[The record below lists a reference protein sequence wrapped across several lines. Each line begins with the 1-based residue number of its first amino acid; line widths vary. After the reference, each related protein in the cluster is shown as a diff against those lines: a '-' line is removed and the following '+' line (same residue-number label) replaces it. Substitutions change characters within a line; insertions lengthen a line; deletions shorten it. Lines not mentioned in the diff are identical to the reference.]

1 MFGLR
6 LAFDDFPIR
15 RKITLTAMFASSV
28 ALFVACA
35 GFLTHET
42 ISIRRTTLARLHGVG
57 GVIAESS
64 TAALQRDDP
73 TAAGKALSALRAENQ
88 ILSACIYDSNGRL
101 FADYSRDAS
110 ETRCREANQRRR
122 GSYREGGDVVLAL
135 PVKLS
140 GQVIGSVV
148 TRSLT
153 VDMLPLLGRY
163 GAWMSLLVV
172 MSGLIAYWLASR
184 LQHFISAPILRLV
197 ETSRRVSSTKDYSLR
212 AAEAGTDE
220 VGLLVSA
227 YNEMLEQIQVRDRA
241 LEETQS
247 QLDETIQTRTA
258 ELVTAVADLRGE
270 ISQRKIAE
278 ERIRYM
284 AYFDNLTGLPN
295 RQYLSERL
303 DEALREARRDD
314 SLLALLFIDLDHFKE
329 INDSFGH
336 STGDMLLGSVAQR
349 LTECVRSSD
358 DVTTL
363 NSETQDETAPHT
375 VSRQGGDEFTILLTQ
390 VANSFDACRVAT
402 RILTAMKEPF
412 FLNGRDVVVG
422 ASIGIAIFPH
432 DGDDTDVLL
441 KHADTAMYHAKKSGR
456 NDYACFSE
464 SMKKEA
470 LQKLTLEG
478 DLRKAIERKE
488 FELYYQPKIDSQTD
502 RVCGLEVLIRWRH
515 PERGMVSPV
524 EFIPVAEE
532 TGLIVPIGE
541 WVLRVACSQTRTW
554 HNSGVHNL
562 PISVNVSSRQF
573 RKNALMETVT
583 EILAESG
590 MAPRQL
596 ELEVTETTMLQDE
609 DEAVT
614 ALLRLKE
621 LGLQVALDDFG
632 TGYSSLSYVRRLPLD
647 TIKIDRSFVKDLG
660 QDSESA
666 SIVTAIIAMAHSLGL
681 RVVAEGVETEQ
692 QADFL
697 RSQGCEELQGFLYS
711 EPVPAAAIPALLKD
725 DKKLRRIQAQ

>member
-1 MFGLR
+1 
-6 LAFDDFPIR
+6 
-15 RKITLTAMFASSV
+15 
-28 ALFVACA
+28 
-35 GFLTHET
+35 
-42 ISIRRTTLARLHGVG
+42 
-57 GVIAESS
+57 
-64 TAALQRDDP
+64 
-73 TAAGKALSALRAENQ
+73 
-88 ILSACIYDSNGRL
+88 
-101 FADYSRDAS
+101 
-110 ETRCREANQRRR
+110 
-122 GSYREGGDVVLAL
+122 
-135 PVKLS
+135 
-140 GQVIGSVV
+140 
-148 TRSLT
+148 
-153 VDMLPLLGRY
+153 
-163 GAWMSLLVV
+163 
-172 MSGLIAYWLASR
+172 MSGLITYWLASR

-212 AAEAGTDE
+212 AAEAGEDE

-247 QLDETIQTRTA
+247 RLDETIQTRTA

-363 NSETQDETAPHT
+363 NSETRDETVLHT

-412 FLNGRDVVVG
+412 SLNRRDVVVG
-422 ASIGIAIFPH
+422 ASIGIAVFPH

-464 SMKKEA
+464 SMKEEA
-470 LQKLTLEG
+470 LRKLTLEG

-621 LGLQVALDDFG
+621 LGIQVALDDFG

-647 TIKIDRSFVKDLG
+647 TIKIDRSFVKELG